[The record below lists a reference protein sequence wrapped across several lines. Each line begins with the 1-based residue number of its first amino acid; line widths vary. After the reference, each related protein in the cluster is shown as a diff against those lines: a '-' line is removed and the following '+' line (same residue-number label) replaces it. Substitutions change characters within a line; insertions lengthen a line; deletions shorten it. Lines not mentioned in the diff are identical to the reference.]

1 MNPELPTG
9 DGRKHLLDIFR
20 KLTSNCSKK
29 IVARAL
35 ISKNQVACHLPGTHD
50 ISSMD
55 NNKLGTKPHYQIL
68 DGLRG
73 VAAIFVVC
81 FHLAEPLS
89 SSHLDNVVNHGYLA
103 VDFFFLLSGYVIG
116 YAYDDRWGKLTI
128 GGFLRRRLER
138 LQPLVVLGMTLGAI
152 GFYFTDSTI
161 WPLIHTVPLWKLMVV
176 MLIGYTILPIPLSM
190 DIRGWQEM
198 HPLNSV
204 GWSLFFEYIANILY
218 ALGLRKLSNQ
228 ALACFVVLAGAV
240 LVQFAVTNAN
250 GDVTGGWTLNAEHMR
265 VGITRTLFPFFAGLL
280 LSRLARPARIKN
292 AFLGCSLLVVAVLLM
307 PRIGGASHL
316 WMNGLY
322 EAFCIIVV
330 FPLIVYVGASGV
342 VHGQTEDKICQFLGN
357 LSYPLYMTHYVLV
370 YFYVAWVSNHSG
382 ITLRQAWPQALL
394 TFSGA
399 IVLAYASLK
408 LYDEPVRAWL
418 RKKLK

>member
-1 MNPELPTG
+1 
-9 DGRKHLLDIFR
+9 
-20 KLTSNCSKK
+20 
-29 IVARAL
+29 
-35 ISKNQVACHLPGTHD
+35 
-50 ISSMD
+50 MD

-73 VAAIFVVC
+73 VAAIIVVF
-81 FHLAEPLS
+81 FHLAEPLA
-89 SSHLDNVVNHGYLA
+89 SSHLDNIVNHGYLA
-103 VDFFFLLSGYVIG
+103 VDFFFLLSGFVIG
-116 YAYDDRWGKLTI
+116 YAYDDRWGKLTV
-128 GGFLRRRLER
+128 GGFLRRRFER

-161 WPLIHTVPLWKLMVV
+161 WPLIHTVPLWKLIVV
-176 MLIGYTILPIPLSM
+176 MLIGFTVIPIPLSM
-190 DIRGWQEM
+190 DIRGWEEM

-204 GWSLFFEYIANILY
+204 GWSLFFEYVANILY
-218 ALGLRKLSNQ
+218 ALGLRKLSNK

-240 LVQFAVTNAN
+240 LLHFAVTNSN

-265 VGITRTLFPFFAGLL
+265 VGITRTIFPFFAGLL
-280 LSRLARPARIKN
+280 LSRIARPVYIKN
-292 AFLGCSLLVVAVLLM
+292 AFLWCSILVAAVLLM
-307 PRIGGASHL
+307 PRIGGAQQP

-322 EAFCIIVV
+322 EAFCIIIV
-330 FPLIVYVGASGV
+330 FPIIVYIGAGGV
-342 VHGQTEDKICQFLGN
+342 VRSHTEDKICKLLGN

-370 YFYVAWVSNHSG
+370 YFYVAWVSNHKG
-382 ITLRQAWPQALL
+382 VTLSQAWPYALF